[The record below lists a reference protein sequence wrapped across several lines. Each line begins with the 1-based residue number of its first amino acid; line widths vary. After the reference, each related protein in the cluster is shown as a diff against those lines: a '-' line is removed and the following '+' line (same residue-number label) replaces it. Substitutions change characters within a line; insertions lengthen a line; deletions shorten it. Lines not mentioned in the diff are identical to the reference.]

1 MAELSKELYN
11 KLLLA
16 DSLDEV
22 ATLLKADGRE
32 DMSAQEVW
40 EQVQQRRAQDGVEL
54 SLDELEDVAGG
65 RDWMAQGCAA
75 TVERGSDCWGT
86 DSCALVNVV
95 YEPAAPNSFCP
106 KCGRQ
111 AVWKN
116 YTVFCRNC
124 GEYRVSVHGL

>member
-16 DSLDEV
+16 DSQEEV
-22 ATLLKADGRE
+22 AELLKAGGRE

-54 SLDELEDVAGG
+54 SLDELEDV
-65 RDWMAQGCAA
+65 MAQGCAA

-86 DSCALVNVV
+86 DSCALINVV